1 MDLNEQLRDPLGAA
15 LIAGALTAGY
25 IHFRSKINNEGE
37 LPTHAY
43 TKPAMLNAI
52 LVYVI
57 VSHGSGQREVIS
69 SEPF

>member
-1 MDLNEQLRDPLGAA
+1 MDLNEQLRDPVGAA

-37 LPTHAY
+37 LPTPAY
-43 TKPAMLNAI
+43 TKPALMNAI

-57 VSHGSGQREVIS
+57 VSHGSGQPEAIS
-69 SEPF
+69 REPF